1 MDLCEFNA
9 NLVYRVRSG
18 SLRGVQI
25 AQTESAFEWRHLFL
39 SFTHPLHFAQP
50 WERLWAKSK
59 SQSLQKNC
67 SESQG
72 SSNTVIS
79 VSAWECGSSF
89 RGSGSVDQREQKSP
103 FQNAVSWL
111 ESQDKEPQAVPKT
124 GVAPLGAGRPG
135 GQRDSC
141 NSLELCP

>member
-1 MDLCEFNA
+1 MVAHTFISILLPWIGRWKQMDLCEFNA
-9 NLVYRVRSG
+9 NLVYRVCSG

-25 AQTESAFEWRHLFL
+25 AQTKSAFEWRHLFL

-50 WERLWAKSK
+50 RERLWAKSK

-67 SESQG
+67 SKSQG

-89 RGSGSVDQREQKSP
+89 RGSARLRQRGSERAKVPLSKCSELAGKSG
-103 FQNAVSWL
+103 Q
-111 ESQDKEPQAVPKT
+111 
-124 GVAPLGAGRPG
+124 GAPGSA
-135 GQRDSC
+135 
-141 NSLELCP
+141 